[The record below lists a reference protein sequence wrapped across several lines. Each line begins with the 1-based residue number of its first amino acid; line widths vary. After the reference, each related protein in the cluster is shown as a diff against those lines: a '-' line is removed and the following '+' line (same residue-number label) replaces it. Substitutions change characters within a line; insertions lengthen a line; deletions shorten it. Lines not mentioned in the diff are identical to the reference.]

1 VAVVSTSNDAVGEK
15 ITMENIA
22 ELPWVMTY
30 QTRSASTSAERQI
43 MQLGVEPRVD
53 VVVESFQSLPHF
65 VVGTN
70 RIALIQA
77 ALIPFALR
85 VGGVRILPLPFDA
98 TPLVNALWWHPVHS
112 RDSEHEWMRGL
123 FKEAADI
130 VAAAAAKDVPKA
142 PA

>member
-1 VAVVSTSNDAVGEK
+1 
-15 ITMENIA
+15 
-22 ELPWVMTY
+22 
-30 QTRSASTSAERQI
+30 

-77 ALIPFALR
+77 ALAPFAMR
-85 VGGVRILPLPFDA
+85 VGGVRVLPLPFNA
-98 TPLVNALWWHPVHS
+98 TPLVNALWWHPVHN
-112 RDSEHEWMRGL
+112 RVSEHVWLRGL

-130 VAAAAAKDVPKA
+130 VAAAAAKDAPQA